1 MLNQKNLEIRKFQKD
16 TNIDKLKLSYKLSIN
31 NYRKEHKSVH
41 WNNFLKEK
49 FLNIQIKDLHNFR
62 NNNLSVGMDNVRLN
76 QPLNELR
83 FNLTRFFF

>member
-1 MLNQKNLEIRKFQKD
+1 MKHKNGLKLVKMLNQKNLEIRKFQKD

-49 FLNIQIKDLHNFR
+49 F
-62 NNNLSVGMDNVRLN
+62 
-76 QPLNELR
+76 
-83 FNLTRFFF
+83 